1 MDPIT
6 YHHYNNL
13 ANYDHVRNDDG
24 SISTVRTIIMG
35 DGEKEYL
42 IPTVWVGKI
51 LSDEEAFARAMESG
65 IEWPSM
71 PAGEDGIKRL
81 EEVDAKIHEGF
92 EEGLIPTTEA
102 QAIRDQEAENPNAG
116 IMGRE
121 YSPRPKSRP
130 ETVITYDDLDDMS
143 RVAYMEAK
151 GEGEEGMNA
160 VFGVML
166 NRLNAKDF
174 PDDVKDILVDGEF
187 EPMKGLTDPSQ
198 IEIPDDALEDT
209 RQALI
214 DYIQLGED
222 ASGGRTFF
230 QNEKTTKRRG
240 THFSGADPIKI
251 GDHTFTRSYKDGPI
265 VEPSYF
271 AHGNVK
277 VVDGDTYTE
286 KQDGEGISW
295 NRVDFAGGGLV
306 SLEEGKKAILTL
318 EGRDIAEKKFQL
330 DEDKADLNGDGR
342 LSTYEKMRGEAV
354 QKAIRDDELVEAA
367 HGGMPCGCEGE
378 CGCGEMGGMMP
389 GSYYD
394 YDDVSGNPV
403 PVGSLMEEVRDDVP
417 AMLSEGEYVLPAD
430 VVRWHGLKH
439 IQDMMLEAK
448 AGLMS
453 MDMMGQM
460 HELSETPEEEA
471 LEEEPDGE
479 DLEDADVSAEED
491 YVEEGEGELQ
501 EEYETPEGNDVEI
514 ASVDTEEETLEPDEE
529 DEETEVLSFAYKTTP
544 KIAFI
549 R

>member
-6 YHHYNNL
+6 QHHYTNL
-13 ANYDHVRNDDG
+13 ANYDHVRNEDG

-35 DGEKEYL
+35 DGENEYL
-42 IPTVWVGKI
+42 IPTVWEGKI
-51 LSDEEAFARAMESG
+51 LSDEEAFDRAMESG

-92 EEGLIPTTEA
+92 EEGLIPTKEA
-102 QAIRDQEAENPNAG
+102 QDILRGEAENPNAG

-130 ETVITYDDLDDMS
+130 ETVLTYDDLDDMS
-143 RVAYMEAK
+143 RVAYMEAR
-151 GEGEEGMNA
+151 GEGPQGLDA

-166 NRLNAKDF
+166 NRLNAEDF
-174 PDDVKDILVDGEF
+174 PDQVKDILVEGEF
-187 EPMKGLTDPSQ
+187 EPMNGLTDPSQ
-198 IEIPDDALEDT
+198 IDVPEDDLADT

-230 QNEKTTKRRG
+230 QNEKLTSERG
-240 THFSGADPIKI
+240 THFTGADPLRI

-286 KQDGEGISW
+286 KEDGEGVSW
-295 NRVDFAGGGLV
+295 NRVEFAGGGLV

-330 DEDKADLNGDGR
+330 DEDKADLNGDGQ
-342 LSTYEKMRGEAV
+342 LSPYEKMKGEAV
-354 QKAIRDDELVEAA
+354 QKAIRDDELIEAA

-378 CGCGEMGGMMP
+378 CECGEMDGMMP

-394 YDDVSGNPV
+394 FDEISGNAV
-403 PVGSLMEEVRDDVP
+403 PTGSLMEEVRDDVP

-453 MDMMGQM
+453 MDMMGQL
-460 HELSETPEEEA
+460 HEMYETEEEED
-471 LEEEPDGE
+471 LEEEGI
-479 DLEDADVSAEED
+479 EED
-491 YVEEGEGELQ
+491 TEE
-501 EEYETPEGNDVEI
+501 EEIETEEGNDIEVATVE
-514 ASVDTEEETLEPDEE
+514 TEEETLEPSEDEE
-529 DEETEVLSFAYKTTP
+529 DDEDAKVLSYAYKSTP
-544 KIAFI
+544 KTVFI